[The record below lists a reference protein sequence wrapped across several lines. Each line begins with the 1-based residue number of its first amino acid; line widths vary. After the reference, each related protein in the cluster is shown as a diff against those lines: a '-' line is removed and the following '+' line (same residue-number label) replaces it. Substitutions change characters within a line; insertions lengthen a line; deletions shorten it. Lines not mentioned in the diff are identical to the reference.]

1 MMLAISSQVVQP
13 IKITIIKLK
22 EIIIYRGNDKAKMP
36 KMLTVSESGW
46 WVYESLLFYS
56 YNFHVWNVFEIKRL
70 KYTYTHLK

>member
-36 KMLTVSESGW
+36 KMLTVSESG
-46 WVYESLLFYS
+46 
-56 YNFHVWNVFEIKRL
+56 
-70 KYTYTHLK
+70 